1 MKKKLLVSLILIVIM
16 PTLFSSCGTIIGG
29 SNYNAHV
36 LVDNKPTAK
45 IYYNNEYKGV
55 GDATFKVKR
64 KDANKLS
71 ITVKEDGGQEQVFE
85 YKSRKFRGWAFAG
98 TILTWSGFI
107 GPVPV
112 PWGIIMDLS
121 TGSLWK
127 PDVNEKGIIKEDY
140 KNYNYHLELTNPTKT
155 IQNNN
160 ENITYEDFVY
170 AKDGTIITGVIIEQ
184 IPNVQLKIQS
194 KDKSITTLKFEE
206 IQKITREQVK

>member
-1 MKKKLLVSLILIVIM
+1 M
-16 PTLFSSCGTIIGG
+16 P
-29 SNYNAHV
+29 
-36 LVDNKPTAK
+36 
-45 IYYNNEYKGV
+45 
-55 GDATFKVKR
+55 TFKVKR

-85 YKSRKFRGWAFAG
+85 YKSREFREWAFAG
-98 TILTWSGFI
+98 TVLSWTGFI
-107 GPVPV
+107 GAVPV

-140 KNYNYHLELTNPTKT
+140 KNFNYHLELTNPTKA